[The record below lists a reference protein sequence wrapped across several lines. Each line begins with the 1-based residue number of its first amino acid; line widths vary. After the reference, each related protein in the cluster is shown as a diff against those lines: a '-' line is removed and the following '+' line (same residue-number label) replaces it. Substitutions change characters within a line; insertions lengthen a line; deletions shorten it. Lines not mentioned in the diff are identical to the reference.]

1 MTAEA
6 IAGALDLDDNGM
18 VKQAVQQ
25 RGGDDGAA
33 KDIAPFGKAAVRGQN
48 HRTALVAGIYQLKEQ
63 VTTSGDDRQIA
74 DLIDD
79 QQLGPAQKA
88 QAFAQGALP
97 LRLGERTDD
106 VGQGGEVDLTAGFDR
121 LDTKGQRQVG
131 FAAAGLTEKMD
142 RLVAIDEVELGK
154 CHDAVAVE

>member
-25 RGGDDGAA
+25 RGGDNGAA

-48 HRTALVAGIYQLKEQ
+48 HRTALVAGIDQLKEQ
-63 VTTSGDDRQIA
+63 VTTSGDDRQVA
-74 DLIDD
+74 DLIND

-88 QAFAQGALP
+88 QTFAQGALP

-106 VGQGGEVDLTAGFDR
+106 VGQGGEVDRTLTASTPRARAKWVLPQPG
-121 LDTKGQRQVG
+121 
-131 FAAAGLTEKMD
+131 
-142 RLVAIDEVELGK
+142 
-154 CHDAVAVE
+154 

>member
-6 IAGALDLDDNGM
+6 IAGALDLDDDGM
-18 VKQAVQQ
+18 VKQAVEQ

-33 KDIAPFGKAAVRGQN
+33 KDLAPFGKAAVRGQN
-48 HRTALVAGIYQLKEQ
+48 HGAALVAGIDQLKEQ
-63 VTTSGDDRQIA
+63 VTASGDDRQIA

-88 QAFAQGALP
+88 QAFAQGSLP

-106 VGQGGEVDLTAGFDR
+106 VGQGSEVDRTLTASTPRARAKWVLPQPG
-121 LDTKGQRQVG
+121 
-131 FAAAGLTEKMD
+131 
-142 RLVAIDEVELGK
+142 
-154 CHDAVAVE
+154 

>member
-6 IAGALDLDDNGM
+6 IAGALDLDDDGM
-18 VKQAVQQ
+18 VKQAVEQ

-48 HRTALVAGIYQLKEQ
+48 HGAALVAGIDQLKEQ
-63 VTTSGDDRQIA
+63 VTASGDDRQIA
-74 DLIDD
+74 DFIDD

-88 QAFAQGALP
+88 QAFAQSALP

-106 VGQGGEVDLTAGFDR
+106 VGQGGEVDRTLTASTPRARAKWVLPQPG
-121 LDTKGQRQVG
+121 
-131 FAAAGLTEKMD
+131 
-142 RLVAIDEVELGK
+142 
-154 CHDAVAVE
+154 